1 VSEKS
6 LPELDGLVLELS
18 CEVIGTVSID
28 DVRSWES
35 VAGVP
40 VEDGSAA
47 LAEQLGISEV
57 LWGEDQA
64 RAWLESLR
72 APLEHAP
79 APLLAVWG
87 TSGAPGATTLAI
99 GLSLELAKS
108 RPTLL
113 IGADFSTP
121 SVGELL
127 GIPQDSPGLLGA
139 LRVARNDNPPWES
152 IRACAAPTAHSASLR
167 VLSGIRLGSLGRLE
181 AAGVSTLIVSALTSG
196 VAVVVDLKCALA
208 DTEPTPER
216 TAMEAILRKTQ
227 HLLWVGMGSDLGVSR
242 LVREWTLLE
251 EITEDV
257 DQRVLLRMSAGSSES
272 SFMESSTAV
281 WEFTGCSDISAL
293 PMQKDSSGTSELTE
307 LLHAEGGLISNSLAV
322 LKAPRKGLRASLNS
336 LLTPHQREPLP

>member
-1 VSEKS
+1 MSEKS

-322 LKAPRKGLRASLNS
+322 VKAPRKGLRASLS
-336 LLTPHQREPLP
+336 ALLTPQQREPLP